1 MLEIVNTAGATPEG
15 EGGSGLIAMA
25 SLPPDAAEQVRKIK
39 VLERDVLAAIDRVV
53 DGSGGAPST
62 SGRPPSSTATDRRAR
77 DDDPAHVARTGMSK
91 LRRELGELEAIA
103 EEQAR
108 PADRIASLE
117 ALAERRESH
126 DSIRQILRDATLRAA
141 EADALRATPT
151 ANDERDELLGDAP
164 GAGGTGSK
172 PDKPT
177 DEAGVMGLAD
187 DATAG
192 LRRARAMM
200 AEELDKGRR
209 TLAAM
214 AESRATMKKTGDEYA
229 GDQASALGI
238 GGRLLKQLEIQ
249 AVRERVVLWGGF
261 ACFMLAALHV
271 VLKRTPLLVRFHPLW
286 WIRKKAA
293 VKAVEAKN
301 AAKLAAKEAKAAKK
315 KGGARVK
322 VDETAAALAAAAAA
336 SLAAAAMGDDAT
348 AAGVVDAG
356 AAEEYLAGD
365 SADDGVPDVEV
376 GEYMKTEL

>member
-25 SLPPDAAEQVRKIK
+25 SLPPDAAEQVRKMK
-39 VLERDVLAAIDRVV
+39 ALERDVLAAIDRVV

-62 SGRPPSSTATDRRAR
+62 SGRPPSSTATDRSRR

-164 GAGGTGSK
+164 GAGGAGSK

-214 AESRATMKKTGDEYA
+214 AESRATMKKTGDEYT

-293 VKAVEAKN
+293 VKAVEAKK
-301 AAKLAAKEAKAAKK
+301 AAKLAAKEAKAAKQ

>member
-1 MLEIVNTAGATPEG
+1 MKMLTTAGGSHTG
-15 EGGSGLIAMA
+15 GRGRGSGLIAMA
-25 SLPPDAAEQVRKIK
+25 SLPPDAAEQVRKMK
-39 VLERDVLAAIDRVV
+39 ALERDVLAAIDRVV

-62 SGRPPSSTATDRRAR
+62 SGRPPSSTATDRRGR
-77 DDDPAHVARTGMSK
+77 DDDPAHVARIGMSK

-108 PADRIASLE
+108 PADRSASLE

-164 GAGGTGSK
+164 NGDGGSK

-293 VKAVEAKN
+293 VKAVEAKK

-315 KGGARVK
+315 KGGVRVK

-348 AAGVVDAG
+348 AAGLVDAG

>member
-1 MLEIVNTAGATPEG
+1 
-15 EGGSGLIAMA
+15 
-25 SLPPDAAEQVRKIK
+25 
-39 VLERDVLAAIDRVV
+39 
-53 DGSGGAPST
+53 
-62 SGRPPSSTATDRRAR
+62 
-77 DDDPAHVARTGMSK
+77 MSK

-108 PADRIASLE
+108 PADRIASIE

-164 GAGGTGSK
+164 GAGGVGSK

-293 VKAVEAKN
+293 VKAVEAKK
-301 AAKLAAKEAKAAKK
+301 AAKLAAKD
-315 KGGARVK
+315 
-322 VDETAAALAAAAAA
+322 DETAAALAAAAAA